1 MNKLKN
7 KVFLVLTMILT
18 VFLLSILIIFNYQDY
33 TREKNS
39 IETNLNRMQ
48 NFGIHEPNNLDS
60 FSRSPDNEPKKIFM
74 DSVVYTIEFDENSN
88 LLNIISHTENDTID
102 SKIESAALDIIN
114 TKTKSEKIGNL
125 YFSDYSYSFKSS
137 NTLVLID
144 NTLTKQRLQKSL
156 ITSLLIF
163 IFLEIIILYV
173 SKVLTN
179 WIIKPAIAALDKQK
193 QFITDASHELKT
205 PLAVILANSEALEQD
220 FDKKWL
226 TNIKSETERMN
237 RLITNLLNLATLE
250 NSSGKE
256 NFRIND
262 LSKIIKMSV
271 LTFEG
276 LCFEKKIKLKTNI
289 KENIDFNCDSD
300 EIKQLCTIIL
310 DNALKHSID
319 NGEIAVQLNS
329 DKSSIYLSIT
339 NKGEPI
345 PQGEE
350 EKIFER
356 FYRVD
361 VSRNRNENR
370 YGLGLAIAKNIV
382 LKHNG
387 LISANSNNGYT
398 TFKIVFKKK

>member
-102 SKIESAALDIIN
+102 SKIESAALDIIS

>member
-398 TFKIVFKKK
+398 TFKIIFKKK

>member
-18 VFLLSILIIFNYQDY
+18 IFLLSILIIFNYQDY

-48 NFGIHEPNNLDS
+48 SFGIHEPNNLDS

-74 DSVVYTIEFDENSN
+74 DSVVYTIEFDESSN

-102 SKIESAALDIIN
+102 SKIESAALDIIS

-163 IFLEIIILYV
+163 IFLEIVILYV
-173 SKVLTN
+173 SKILTN

-205 PLAVILANSEALEQD
+205 PVAVILANSEALEQD

-289 KENIDFNCDSD
+289 KTVMYNYF
-300 EIKQLCTIIL
+300 
-310 DNALKHSID
+310 
-319 NGEIAVQLNS
+319 
-329 DKSSIYLSIT
+329 
-339 NKGEPI
+339 
-345 PQGEE
+345 
-350 EKIFER
+350 R
-356 FYRVD
+356 
-361 VSRNRNENR
+361 
-370 YGLGLAIAKNIV
+370 
-382 LKHNG
+382 
-387 LISANSNNGYT
+387 
-398 TFKIVFKKK
+398 

>member
-144 NTLTKQRLQKSL
+144 NTLTKQRLQKRL